1 MITSTRVKWED
12 IAHLIEG
19 GWEIDIYSDKLGE
32 AVMSKIGNH
41 ELDGEGKPVDL
52 TGKYVTVW
60 KKDADGKWKI
70 YRDIFND
77 DSPTQ

>member
-52 TGKYVTVW
+52 EPKGGGPPIEKP
-60 KKDADGKWKI
+60 KPQQPRPPMHG
-70 YRDIFND
+70 R
-77 DSPTQ
+77 